1 MADNPYDQ
9 FKDHPPSGLTKPPE
23 AEAGPTQSP
32 GLLATVGRGLGLGT
46 RDVLEG
52 ALGPPYDAIGAGI
65 NYGAGL
71 AGQPPPIA
79 PFSENLTRIGLP
91 ESTTPSEKAIS
102 GVTRPAAGVLP
113 VLGTGAAMTRAA
125 SPMVRAVGE
134 GLTTQPVGQVAAA
147 GAGGAAEQATGS
159 PLAGTAVSMGLPFAG
174 SLLKAA
180 GRELEHAVLS
190 GGITPDNAR
199 LGMRAIDRYGI
210 PIAAN
215 DLSDNSMIRIGAD
228 QGGRVPLSGVEAAD
242 RIKHQAWQGAI
253 AREMGERDATAFT
266 PDVLTR
272 ARDRIGATFN
282 DVAARTTIPPAETN
296 TLIQDLDRVL
306 YEAERTLQPG
316 EIAPLKAQI
325 DDLKTMIGHNS
336 GTIDGDAYQRLT
348 NSKSLLSK
356 LERQNSNAGDMASN
370 MRDAIDDAF
379 ARSAAPQDQAAL
391 QEARYQ
397 YRVMRTVDQLAAG
410 SRGGDITPLGF
421 MQKVKAA
428 SQKFDPPTGGLAYTG
443 GGNIGE
449 LARIGTLMRPAPQTG
464 TADRAMITALVAG
477 GPAAV
482 WANPGAAA
490 MAGGGI
496 AANRM
501 LQGYLRNP
509 ETSVRLAEGV
519 INPGAG
525 PRINRLSSGL
535 NDAALLSGVAGA
547 ERDYQNP
554 LMRR

>member
-1 MADNPYDQ
+1 
-9 FKDHPPSGLTKPPE
+9 
-23 AEAGPTQSP
+23 
-32 GLLATVGRGLGLGT
+32 
-46 RDVLEG
+46 
-52 ALGPPYDAIGAGI
+52 
-65 NYGAGL
+65 
-71 AGQPPPIA
+71 
-79 PFSENLTRIGLP
+79 
-91 ESTTPSEKAIS
+91 
-102 GVTRPAAGVLP
+102 
-113 VLGTGAAMTRAA
+113 
-125 SPMVRAVGE
+125 
-134 GLTTQPVGQVAAA
+134 
-147 GAGGAAEQATGS
+147 
-159 PLAGTAVSMGLPFAG
+159 
-174 SLLKAA
+174 
-180 GRELEHAVLS
+180 
-190 GGITPDNAR
+190 
-199 LGMRAIDRYGI
+199 
-210 PIAAN
+210 
-215 DLSDNSMIRIGAD
+215 
-228 QGGRVPLSGVEAAD
+228 
-242 RIKHQAWQGAI
+242 
-253 AREMGERDATAFT
+253 
-266 PDVLTR
+266 
-272 ARDRIGATFN
+272 
-282 DVAARTTIPPAETN
+282 
-296 TLIQDLDRVL
+296 
-306 YEAERTLQPG
+306 LQPG

-370 MRDAIDDAF
+370 IRDAIDDAF
-379 ARSAAPQDQAAL
+379 ARSAHPNDQAAL

>member
-9 FKDHPPSGLTKPPE
+9 FRDHPPSGLTKPPE
-23 AEAGPTQSP
+23 TETAPEQSP

-79 PFSENLTRIGLP
+79 PFSENLTRLGLP
-91 ESTTPSEKAIS
+91 ESTTPAEKAIS

-125 SPMVRAVGE
+125 SPIVRSAGE
-134 GLTTQPVGQVAAA
+134 LLSTQPAGQVAAA
-147 GAGGAAEQATGS
+147 GAGGATEQATGS
-159 PLAGTAVSMGLPFAG
+159 PTAGAAVSMGLPFAG

-190 GGITPDNAR
+190 GGITPENAR

-215 DLSDNSMIRIGAD
+215 DLSDNSMVRIGAD

-282 DVAARTTIPPAETN
+282 DVAARTTIPPAETK

-370 MRDAIDDAF
+370 IRDAIDDAF
-379 ARSAAPQDQAAL
+379 ARSAHPNDQAAL